1 MVGVNANALL
11 LILQWKCIVNQEERD
26 CQGSGI
32 NASITD
38 RIEIFY
44 V

>member
-1 MVGVNANALL
+1 MEH
-11 LILQWKCIVNQEERD
+11 QKERD

-38 RIEIFY
+38 RTAIICMILNEVNIFNFNELTF
-44 V
+44 